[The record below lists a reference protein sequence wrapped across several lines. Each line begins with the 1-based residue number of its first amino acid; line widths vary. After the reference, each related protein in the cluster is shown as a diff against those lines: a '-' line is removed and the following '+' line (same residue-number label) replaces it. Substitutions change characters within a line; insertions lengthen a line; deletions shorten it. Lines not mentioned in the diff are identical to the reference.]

1 MAEHDAAESQILSVI
16 RVWAAIAWA
25 DGALAPEEADG
36 LRRLVRNAE
45 LTDEERAAAQHFV
58 AQPVAMPETYLT
70 SLTPLARRGVYR
82 AGCRVA
88 VVDHVFTQT
97 ERRMLDR
104 LRELLGIPE
113 EIAREIEAEV
123 PGLVVT

>member
-1 MAEHDAAESQILSVI
+1 MAESQVLTVI

-25 DGALAPEEADG
+25 DGGLAPEEAEG
-36 LRRLVRNAE
+36 LRRLLRNAE
-45 LTDEERAAAQHFV
+45 LTQDEREAAWRFLSE
-58 AQPVAMPETYLT
+58 PVALPDEFLT
-70 SLTPLARRGVYR
+70 ALTPLARRGVYR

-104 LRELLGIPE
+104 LRDLLGIPE
-113 EIAREIEAEV
+113 DGAKEIEAEV
-123 PGLVVT
+123 PGLV